1 MEIIYLLFITGST
14 NIQLIVLTVWDMIEK
29 GRASVAR
36 VQQYS
41 FAGPDLPLSGLKAE
55 PHKWPEHNRHWS
67 GPTNLNCSDKLE
79 SDILYSA
86 GYLRICHNYR

>member
-1 MEIIYLLFITGST
+1 MVGQSPSRGY
-14 NIQLIVLTVWDMIEK
+14 
-29 GRASVAR
+29 
-36 VQQYS
+36 
-41 FAGPDLPLSGLKAE
+41 AGPDLPLSGLKAE

-86 GYLRICHNYR
+86 GVSPYLS

>member
-1 MEIIYLLFITGST
+1 MVPWDYNLDNGGTVSYTLLGKITTTKSHLHT
-14 NIQLIVLTVWDMIEK
+14 
-29 GRASVAR
+29 
-36 VQQYS
+36 
-41 FAGPDLPLSGLKAE
+41 GPDLPLSGLKAE

-86 GYLRICHNYR
+86 GVSPYLS

>member
-1 MEIIYLLFITGST
+1 MNGSLEKISCKMRLAITRTLLS
-14 NIQLIVLTVWDMIEK
+14 
-29 GRASVAR
+29 
-36 VQQYS
+36 
-41 FAGPDLPLSGLKAE
+41 GPDLPLSGLKAE

-86 GYLRICHNYR
+86 GVSPYLS